1 MQERNTPLHL
11 AVAKE
16 CNEKIVTALLWAG
29 AEKNALNQAGQTRYV
44 STVYFFARHLLPH
57 ESSLMTKRSGE
68 LVEQAQKTPINV
80 AEGKNLTDYTTLLA
94 EWHGTQDALKKV

>member
-44 STVYFFARHLLPH
+44 SIILLLICVLFACHLLWH
-57 ESSLMTKRSGE
+57 ESSLMTKTIG
-68 LVEQAQKTPINV
+68 
-80 AEGKNLTDYTTLLA
+80 
-94 EWHGTQDALKKV
+94 